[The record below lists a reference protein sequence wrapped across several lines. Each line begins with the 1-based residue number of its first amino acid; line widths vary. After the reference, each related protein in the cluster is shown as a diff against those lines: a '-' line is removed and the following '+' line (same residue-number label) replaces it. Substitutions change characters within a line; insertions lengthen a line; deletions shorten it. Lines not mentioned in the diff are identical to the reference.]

1 MNRILNSKPGFAIAM
16 LVCGLWSASPV
27 WADAPDNAIQIEPG
41 CLRVEIQDA
50 PLVEVARLL
59 NQESGIE
66 IRLPAG
72 LMGEF
77 ITTQMTPKNCSS
89 AVLLLLQ
96 DFSMMKF
103 WGDDGSLVEVQLLSR
118 EKQAGTLEPVPEE
131 TSVSLVSASVEPEEP
146 QVRMAGE
153 LDQNQL
159 QTLINVGKGKI
170 SPWEVAS
177 DPVYKPFLLQAGLM
191 GSRNWEDKKKLKAL
205 HKNALR
211 AWMKQRRQ
219 ASQSR

>member
-1 MNRILNSKPGFAIAM
+1 MTQRILNSKPWFLIAL
-16 LVCGLWSASPV
+16 LVFGLWSASSV
-27 WADAPDNAIQIEPG
+27 WADVPDSVIQIEPD

-131 TSVSLVSASVEPEEP
+131 TSVSLVSTSINSEEP
-146 QVRMAGE
+146 QIEMG
-153 LDQNQL
+153 LDLNQL

-177 DPVYKPFLLQAGLM
+177 DPVYKPFLLQAGLLD
-191 GSRNWEDKKKLKAL
+191 SRNWDDKKKLKKL
-205 HKNALR
+205 HKRALR

-219 ASQSR
+219 ASKSR